1 MGHSYVK
8 LDVVKAKKQSVLLPA
23 ESMLSASQSTCCHFF
38 PLMTCVVRC
47 FVSSFC
53 VSLIINAGSFCV
65 PLIINAES
73 NEDKAK
79 SKFTEI
85 SAKRV
90 QLGAGRTV
98 VGEMLA

>member
-1 MGHSYVK
+1 MK

-23 ESMLSASQSTCCHFF
+23 ESMLSASQSACCHFF

-47 FVSSFC
+47 FVSSSC

>member
-1 MGHSYVK
+1 
-8 LDVVKAKKQSVLLPA
+8 
-23 ESMLSASQSTCCHFF
+23 
-38 PLMTCVVRC
+38 MTCVVRC

-53 VSLIINAGSFCV
+53 MSLIINAGSFCV

-73 NEDKAK
+73 NEDKVK

-85 SAKRV
+85 SAKRM

-98 VGEMLA
+98 VDEMLA